1 MSDQTPE
8 SQDVITEMS
17 GDNQS
22 GNTDHLISIR
32 QFMEEGGNGNT
43 PVRSVPCPVYVS
55 GNACGH

>member
-22 GNTDHLISIR
+22 ENTALISIH

-43 PVRSVPCPVYVS
+43 PVRSDQSRVRSV
-55 GNACGH
+55 